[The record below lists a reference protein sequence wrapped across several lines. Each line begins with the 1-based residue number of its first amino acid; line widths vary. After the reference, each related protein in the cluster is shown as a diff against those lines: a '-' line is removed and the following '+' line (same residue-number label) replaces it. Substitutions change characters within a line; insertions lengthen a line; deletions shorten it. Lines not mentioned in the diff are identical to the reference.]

1 MEPFHRPGG
10 RRAGL
15 RPASRAAHA
24 PPRAP
29 ANNVA
34 TRGAGGRP
42 RPPVA
47 VARPAPGPGPVRGRA
62 LLHHRAHRPGTGP
75 PDPAGEVPRPA
86 GPAPGGHDRQADR
99 GVVPPHEPGPEGP
112 GRAARSGQGG
122 RVTPPRSAT
131 RSARGREVV
140 AAGRLLLEQE
150 GPEALTM
157 RRLAERVGIRAPS
170 LYKHL
175 PDKAAL
181 EAAIIATGFE
191 EAAATFERAVEVE
204 GVGEGPDN
212 GRGALVAL
220 AAAYRRF
227 ALEHPHLYRLMNNGP
242 LPRAHLPPGLE
253 NRTAAPLLRAA
264 GR

>member
-1 MEPFHRPGG
+1 VI
-10 RRAGL
+10 
-15 RPASRAAHA
+15 PAS
-24 PPRAP
+24 
-29 ANNVA
+29 
-34 TRGAGGRP
+34 
-42 RPPVA
+42 
-47 VARPAPGPGPVRGRA
+47 
-62 LLHHRAHRPGTGP
+62 
-75 PDPAGEVPRPA
+75 
-86 GPAPGGHDRQADR
+86 
-99 GVVPPHEPGPEGP
+99 
-112 GRAARSGQGG
+112 
-122 RVTPPRSAT
+122 SAT
-131 RSARGREVV
+131 RSARGSEVV
-140 AAGRLLLEQE
+140 AAGRRLLEEE

-191 EAAATFERAVEVE
+191 EAAATFERAVE
-204 GVGEGPDN
+204 GVGEGPGN

-264 GR
+264 GSQDRARAVWAFAHGMVMLELDQRFPPDADLDAAWRAGIAASQAG